1 MPVAAV
7 PLPTGCAYELCG
19 EDVCYGSLVN
29 FSFLLNSG
37 PWPEDIHSWAWE
49 DPGKGTDSLP
59 EGGSG
64 GEPYGR
70 YWNLGGRELVKIH
83 HPKCPLQDGVLAPL
97 GLDQLPLSHGSTCCS
112 ICCCLCPQASPSCH
126 QEHLIS
132 KAQLMPFL
140 KAFPSVLTQY

>member
-7 PLPTGCAYELCG
+7 PLPTGCAYKLCG
-19 EDVCYGSLVN
+19 EDVCYGSLVK

-49 DPGKGTDSLP
+49 EPGKGTDSLP

-70 YWNLGGRELVKIH
+70 YWKNLGGRELVRIH
-83 HPKCPLQDGVLAPL
+83 HPKCRLQDGVLAPL
-97 GLDQLPLSHGSTCCS
+97 GLDQLPLTW
-112 ICCCLCPQASPSCH
+112 LYLLQ
-126 QEHLIS
+126 HLLLPVPTG
-132 KAQLMPFL
+132 QPFL
-140 KAFPSVLTQY
+140 PSGAPDLQSSAHAFLESLP